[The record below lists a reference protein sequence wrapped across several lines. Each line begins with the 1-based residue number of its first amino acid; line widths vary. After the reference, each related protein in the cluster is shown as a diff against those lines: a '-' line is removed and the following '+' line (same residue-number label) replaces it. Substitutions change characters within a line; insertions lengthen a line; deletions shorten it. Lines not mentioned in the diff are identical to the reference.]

1 MSAPNPYGPPSA
13 ADLALE
19 ARIEAAQLALSLAPR
34 KDRRAAFED
43 LRRLVLSRSPEQQA
57 RMAVAR
63 GLPA

>member
-34 KDRRAAFED
+34 KDRRAAFEA

>member
-13 ADLALE
+13 DDLALE
-19 ARIEAAQLALSLAPR
+19 ARIEAAQLALSLAMR